1 MGTNYFVYYKG
12 DGYCPHCNRGIEEM
26 HVGGQSYGWKFL
38 FQTYET
44 EKIKI
49 RSMNAWIEFIKKN
62 NLLIED
68 EYGEITT
75 LEKFIEMV
83 KETSKGLSSL
93 EYHGQMTTGD
103 RMSFDMIMKDHFKD
117 EEGNE
122 FSSKWFG

>member
-12 DGYCPHCNRGIEEM
+12 KNWCMHCNRGIEEM
-26 HVGGQSYGWKFL
+26 HVGKQSYGWKFL

-44 EKIKI
+44 DDVKI
-49 RSMNAWIEFIKKN
+49 RSMKAWIEFIKKN
-62 NLLIED
+62 SLLIED
-68 EYGEITT
+68 EYGEIMT

-93 EYHGQMTTGD
+93 EYHGKMTTGD
-103 RMSFDMIMKDHFKD
+103 RLSFDMIMKDHFKD